1 MSVDAEAVALLR
13 RPLPP
18 ESVSFKVQTNPK
30 EKKGGGFSKG
40 LAVAF
45 IDARSV
51 AARLNAVAPNWE
63 DAYSVPPVGNG
74 LMCALTVNGVT
85 RWDIGYSADITTDMG
100 LKGLYSDAFK
110 RAGVKWEVGAFLYA
124 LPKMY
129 LDPNDLKQFG
139 TKWFMPDTCVTKLR
153 AQYGNWLE
161 REGVKHFGDPLGQG
175 DSTDPQ
181 GDVETREPE
190 PVDEVPAV
198 PVQERPSLPEFARA
212 AIRAK
217 AKDRYGDAEWA
228 AFLEHYPSAKAQWD
242 HLKAEYAELG
252 GDALALHTN
261 WKALN
266 G

>member
-129 LDPNDLKQFG
+129 VDAAELNSFAGKFYMTPKLMSRLRGEYERWLK
-139 TKWFMPDTCVTKLR
+139 
-153 AQYGNWLE
+153 A
-161 REGVKHFGDPLGQG
+161 EGVKHFGEPLGQG
-175 DSTDPQ
+175 DSIDPQ
-181 GDVETREPE
+181 GDVETQESV

-242 HLKAEYAELG
+242 HLKAEYTELG